1 MRQRK
6 VLVSLIVVIVIGI
19 GGIFL
24 SRSSRQR
31 ELRALEF
38 EGKAG
43 AKALC
48 SAVSEFHQSRG
59 VWIQA
64 GPAPRTIPDP
74 AGIAFPQVKEFQ
86 QLGFDPGRVRFQ
98 YEVRGD
104 GEGRECIARGDPDGD
119 GVVAVFT
126 AQAR

>member
-1 MRQRK
+1 MRQWK
-6 VLVSLIVVIVIGI
+6 VLISVIAVLLIGI
-19 GGIFL
+19 AGIFL
-24 SRSSRQR
+24 ARSSQQR
-31 ELRALEF
+31 EVRALEF

-48 SAVSEFHQSRG
+48 LAVSEFHQARG
-59 VWIQA
+59 VWIQT
-64 GPAPRTIPDP
+64 GPTPPTIPGPD
-74 AGIAFPQVKEFQ
+74 GVDFPKVKEFE

-104 GEGRECIARGDPDGD
+104 GQARECVARGDPDGD
-119 GVVAVFT
+119 GVLSVFT